1 MKKRFQIL
9 ASLFLLNIIVFTS
22 CKKDVKNEKLSEEI
36 LQTEHVSAANSSGTP
51 NVNVLNGRLK
61 FNTLTDY
68 KLLYDDANDAV
79 NYSVLD
85 QIILNA
91 KNNSNFINL
100 DDIALDSLGN
110 LNANCTNLTY
120 TFSLIDSVRSGL
132 ILQIFNPDGIFQVG
146 TKIIKLSLDNN
157 EVYILDETN
166 EAAGIASLKSA
177 NPNHPTITKLIG
189 EQALLTNLGETWKCD
204 GDDAGESNITL
215 AYHYY
220 NGNWRQKC
228 EVFYRRW
235 ALHKILASYST
246 SYKNTRFLGW
256 IKNRADHT
264 IKTNLEKWQTRCGK
278 QWIGPTPYETVTT
291 NRWYGDKLYFEK
303 FTGAKLARYHIIAQF
318 KLFNGAY
325 SLNLEINYGY

>member
-9 ASLFLLNIIVFTS
+9 ASLFLLNIVVFTS
-22 CKKDVKNEKLSEEI
+22 CKKDATSEKPNEELS
-36 LQTEHVSAANSSGTP
+36 QTEQVNVANSGGTP
-51 NVNVLNGRLK
+51 NVSVLNSRLK

-79 NYSVLD
+79 NYTVLD
-85 QIILNA
+85 QIVQNA
-91 KNNSNFINL
+91 KTNNNFINL

-110 LNANCTNLTY
+110 LSANCTNLTY
-120 TFSLIDSVRSGL
+120 TYSLIDSVRSGL

-146 TKIIKLSLDNN
+146 TKIIKLSLDNK
-157 EVYILDETN
+157 EVYVLDEAN

-177 NPNHPTITKLIG
+177 NPSHPTITKLIG

-204 GDDAGESNITL
+204 GDDAEESNNTL

-220 NGNWRQKC
+220 NGDWRQKC

-246 SYKNTRFLGW
+246 SYKKTRVFGW

-264 IKTNLEKWQTRCGK
+264 VRTNLEKWQTRCGK
-278 QWIGPTPYETVTT
+278 QWTGPTPYETFTA

-303 FTGAKLARYHIIAQF
+303 FTGAKLARYHIKSQF

-325 SLNLEINYGY
+325 SPELEIKYGY